1 MTVKPSSEVPVKRLS
16 ALAVVALIVVGC
28 TVYVPHPYAAP
39 MPEAS
44 AIDIAYRVS
53 RDRGLN
59 PTQTRYAVYNSR
71 RGAWKVSLW
80 LGPPSC
86 GAVRMFVDGYNGS
99 VYDFTPFLRACGGPP
114 PVIEE

>member
-1 MTVKPSSEVPVKRLS
+1 MKRLP
-16 ALAVVALIVVGC
+16 AVVVLALLLTSC

-39 MPEAS
+39 MPEGS

-59 PTQTRYAVYNSR
+59 PTGTRYGVYNGR

-86 GAVRMFVDGYNGS
+86 GAVRMFVDGYNGN
-99 VYDFTPFLRACGGPP
+99 VYDFAPFLRPCGGPP
-114 PVIEE
+114 PVIEEDRSDE